1 MGKIATVSALI
12 GAATIF
18 SRLTTADRVCGSTTS
33 SSYLWRVS
41 DARFDGVD
49 PSISNG
55 KAVIAVSVIPNG
67 TNTFFE
73 CVAEWPES
81 WAGWSPA
88 DGNIIWG
95 DCIWSGAGP
104 TLDTAVAFAVDW
116 KNHTMY
122 LSHTFACSDKKGS
135 DSMATGSFNLDL
147 DCTTADDESTHC
159 TTKSIAT
166 TPALQVTTAPGAPR
180 LATNA
185 SCEDNTKVYQSW
197 QLENWRRQYKLTPGA
212 PVTTPPPGDSG
223 PSFTLRNLANGGVFE
238 CAPGHKTAE
247 NVFDGVCAPA
257 AAGAGPAAEANTK
270 ASFRFD
276 PVLDML
282 VVTQNWACGGTAA
295 SFDASGVGFIQAT
308 CSRQGD
314 TLSCSSLPLWIGT
327 KTV

>member
-1 MGKIATVSALI
+1 MFGQE
-12 GAATIF
+12 G
-18 SRLTTADRVCGSTTS
+18 
-33 SSYLWRVS
+33 
-41 DARFDGVD
+41 
-49 PSISNG
+49 
-55 KAVIAVSVIPNG
+55 VSVLTMFYVI
-67 TNTFFE
+67 
-73 CVAEWPES
+73 S
-81 WAGWSPA
+81 
-88 DGNIIWG
+88 
-95 DCIWSGAGP
+95 
-104 TLDTAVAFAVDW
+104 TLT
-116 KNHTMY
+116 KNR
-122 LSHTFACSDKKGS
+122 S

-282 VVTQNWACGGTAA
+282 VVTQNWACGGTA
-295 SFDASGVGFIQAT
+295 
-308 CSRQGD
+308 
-314 TLSCSSLPLWIGT
+314 
-327 KTV
+327 